1 MFALSV
7 VDHLR
12 LDSKRLEQNY
22 MVHARAAERM
32 TGIVFRCRIGIA
44 AFLAATAVVAITAF
58 FVPGRL
64 TQATAAI
71 AATVALLTFALY
83 AALGLESRLSAHRVF
98 AQRLWLV
105 VERYR
110 SLLSEVH
117 EQIVDMPALLRR
129 RDELIRDVHTIY
141 DFEFGADHSGYETAR
156 LAPAENEPAA

>member
-12 LDSKRLEQNY
+12 LDSKHLEQNY
-22 MVHARAAERM
+22 MIHARAAERM
-32 TGIVFRCRIGIA
+32 TKIVFRCRIAIA
-44 AFLAATAVVAITAF
+44 ALLAATAGVAIAAL
-58 FVPGRL
+58 FVPGRVP
-64 TQATAAI
+64 QATAAI
-71 AATVALLTFALY
+71 VATVALLTFALY
-83 AALGLESRLSAHRVF
+83 AALGIEGRLFAHRVF
-98 AQRLWLV
+98 AQRVWLV

-141 DFEFGADHSGYETAR
+141 DFEFGADHPGHETAR